1 MAELAWAG
9 LDTPVGRLSVGC
21 TPVGVSQVRFGS
33 PPRRAAAS
41 PPAGPGAA
49 AGPPAGPGAAAGP
62 PAGPGAMPGPPAG
75 PGAAAGPP
83 AGPGAMPGP
92 PAGPGAMPGP
102 PAGPGAAAGPPADAV
117 TQLAE
122 YFSGRRRSFD
132 LPLDWSGMSRLQ
144 RRVLGVLFDSVGYG
158 ETVSYGTLAR
168 RVQSA
173 DGSLV
178 PARAIGQVMGS
189 NPIPLIVPCH
199 RVVAADGLGGYS
211 GGTGLEVKRWLL
223 TFEGALPPTLDW
235 EPTRLPA

>member
-9 LDTPVGRLSVGC
+9 IDTPVGRLSVGC
-21 TPVGVSQVRFGS
+21 SPVGVSQVRFGS
-33 PPRRAAAS
+33 PPRRGGAS
-41 PPAGPGAA
+41 APAD
-49 AGPPAGPGAAAGP
+49 
-62 PAGPGAMPGPPAG
+62 PGAMPRPPAD
-75 PGAAAGPP
+75 PAAT
-83 AGPGAMPGP
+83 
-92 PAGPGAMPGP
+92 
-102 PAGPGAAAGPPADAV
+102 AGPPADAL

-132 LPLDWSGMSRLQ
+132 LPLDWTAMSRLQ

-173 DGSLV
+173 DGTLI
-178 PARAIGQVMGS
+178 PARAIGQIMGS

-211 GGTGLEVKRWLL
+211 GGTGLQVKRWLL

-235 EPTRLPA
+235 EPSRLTA

>member
-21 TPVGVSQVRFGS
+21 SPAGVSQVRFGS
-33 PPRRAAAS
+33 PPRPGAAS
-41 PPAGPGAA
+41 APAGPGAA
-49 AGPPAGPGAAAGP
+49 PDPPAGPRAVP
-62 PAGPGAMPGPPAG
+62 DQPVG
-75 PGAAAGPP
+75 PGAAPDP
-83 AGPGAMPGP
+83 R
-92 PAGPGAMPGP
+92 
-102 PAGPGAAAGPPADAV
+102 ADAL
-117 TQLAE
+117 TQLGE

-132 LPLDWSGMSRLQ
+132 LLLDWSAMSRLQ

-173 DGSLV
+173 DGTLI
-178 PARAIGQVMGS
+178 PARAIGQIMGS

-211 GGTGLEVKRWLL
+211 GGTGLEIKRWLL
-223 TFEGALPPTLDW
+223 TFEGALPPTFDW
-235 EPTRLPA
+235 EPSRLPADQAARTA